1 MLLVHL
7 AQDMTTWLASVS
19 DWSEIWQGYWQ
30 SPTDWSLLAQQFE
43 TDVFANFRS
52 SFNNFIESG
61 QAWALIIG
69 LVIGYLIRSL
79 TSYG

>member
-7 AQDMTTWLASVS
+7 MQDTTTWLTSVITWS
-19 DWSEIWQGYWQ
+19 DWQSYGQ
-30 SPTDWSLLAQQFE
+30 SPLDWSLLAQQFE
-43 TDVFANFRS
+43 TDVFADFRS

-61 QAWALIIG
+61 QVWALVIG
-69 LVIGYLIRSL
+69 LVLGYLIRSL